1 MKLFDEILCAIGAH
15 DIHTRINGGA
25 REKVCVRRG
34 CSYRVILQE
43 RRDSPGIKIEQAK
56 KSPRMRRI
64 EK

>member
-1 MKLFDEILCAIGAH
+1 METLLCAIGAH
-15 DIHTRINGGA
+15 DIHERINGGA
-25 REKVCVRRG
+25 RERVCLR

-43 RRDSPGIKIEQAK
+43 RRDAPGIKIEQSK